1 MNQMKQNFGFDNF
14 NQMNLN
20 NFQNKKKVINQI
32 SLELVSEYNRIRFKE
47 NKDPKKNLSLI
58 DSSQRYYN
66 IYIYQFI
73 SISKN
78 YINFPQMFYL

>member
-47 NKDPKKNLSLI
+47 NKDPKKI
-58 DSSQRYYN
+58 
-66 IYIYQFI
+66 
-73 SISKN
+73 
-78 YINFPQMFYL
+78 

>member
-1 MNQMKQNFGFDNF
+1 MNQMKQNFDFDNF

-20 NFQNKKKVINQI
+20 NFHNKKKVINQI

-47 NKDPKKNLSLI
+47 NKEPKKNLSLI